1 MTPDLVRM
9 HPAFCSY
16 ALKKQQKLDLFMKKK
31 LNLDG
36 SEGLRRREWMAKE
49 GTPPT
54 PLQMEP
60 GGGGSFE
67 RNVWQKERRGKLGEG
82 SSFDR
87 VRTGRLRM

>member
-49 GTPPT
+49 GTPPPPCKWNQEVGD
-54 PLQMEP
+54 PL
-60 GGGGSFE
+60 
-67 RNVWQKERRGKLGEG
+67 KEMCGRKKDVVSWG
-82 SSFDR
+82 R
-87 VRTGRLRM
+87 VVHLTG